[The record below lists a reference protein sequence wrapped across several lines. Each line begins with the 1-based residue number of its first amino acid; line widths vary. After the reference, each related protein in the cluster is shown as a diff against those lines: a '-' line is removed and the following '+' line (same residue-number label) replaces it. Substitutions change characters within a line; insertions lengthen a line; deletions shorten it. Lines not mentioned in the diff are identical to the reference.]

1 MVQSWSQEIGPDNTL
16 VLNKRTVAQIEWS
29 VFATDSQN
37 VESNVVDLKNLD
49 VGSAVIE
56 DM

>member
-1 MVQSWSQEIGPDNTL
+1 MESEGWSRQYSGAE
-16 VLNKRTVAQIEWS
+16 KRTVAQIEWS
-29 VFATDSQN
+29 VFARDAQT
-37 VESNVVDLKNLD
+37 VESNADLKNLD